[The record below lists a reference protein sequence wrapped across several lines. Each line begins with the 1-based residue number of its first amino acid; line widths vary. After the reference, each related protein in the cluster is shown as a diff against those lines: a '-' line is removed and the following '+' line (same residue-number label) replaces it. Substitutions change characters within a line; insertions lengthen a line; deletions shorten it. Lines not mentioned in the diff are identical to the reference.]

1 MHGGARPAGIVEV
14 GVAVDERGV
23 ENLDEFERNFEAG
36 GNHRDVEQ
44 QEAQREHQ
52 REVRNGGLQIPARV
66 AAVQRQSDG
75 GQHEDQKDLRGTRS
89 AARYLQTDDDDGEN
103 AGHRIADRDFLLR
116 RVFVLAEFRLVSR
129 VNHRAEAATQRDDAH
144 SRELGELQLRHLQKQ
159 VLRGETRVRRS
170 IDAQSARYAARKPLP
185 RVELIDVRV
194 WMAAEHFQRERAE
207 GLLDLV
213 DAFALQSRVELRGN
227 LADLQV
233 RLAVDIAR
241 LGRDKS
247 GITKHTRIKQS
258 PFGPLEYKR
267 TTSHGS
273 SSFSSMLPLRDRGA
287 RPDTPTLRGNGFQD
301 MYMISPTCKLIE
313 GTSTSL
319 PPFKTLTK

>member
-1 MHGGARPAGIVEV
+1 MESLREVRRKKREKRVVGSAEFFQNESILRQRSRLVGENETHAAQRFVERHGVAVHGGARPAGIVEV

-116 RVFVLAEFRLVSR
+116 RVFVLAEFRLVPR

-170 IDAQSARYAARKPLP
+170 IDAQSARYAARTS
-185 RVELIDVRV
+185 RY
-194 WMAAEHFQRERAE
+194 RA
-207 GLLDLV
+207 
-213 DAFALQSRVELRGN
+213 SN
-227 LADLQV
+227 
-233 RLAVDIAR
+233 
-241 LGRDKS
+241 
-247 GITKHTRIKQS
+247 
-258 PFGPLEYKR
+258 
-267 TTSHGS
+267 
-273 SSFSSMLPLRDRGA
+273 
-287 RPDTPTLRGNGFQD
+287 
-301 MYMISPTCKLIE
+301 
-313 GTSTSL
+313 
-319 PPFKTLTK
+319 